1 LNVHSVI
8 EVRQLEMH
16 TAKPLVPGLSCLE
29 VEIAITKLK
38 KYKSTR
44 SAQITAGLIQ
54 AAGETLCL
62 RTIF

>member
-1 LNVHSVI
+1 MNVHCVI

-16 TAKPLVPGLSCLE
+16 IAKPLVPGPSRLE

-38 KYKSTR
+38 KYKSPG
-44 SAQITAGLIQ
+44 SAQIPAGLIQ
-54 AAGETLCL
+54 ATGETLYL